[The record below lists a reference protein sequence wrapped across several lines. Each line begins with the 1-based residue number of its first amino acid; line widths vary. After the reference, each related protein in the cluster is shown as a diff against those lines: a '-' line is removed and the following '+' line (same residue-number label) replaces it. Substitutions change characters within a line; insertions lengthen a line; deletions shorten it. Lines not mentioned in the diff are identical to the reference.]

1 MNNPESMVPIPDW
14 YGKEALPVLKSM
26 WKKFMEQQKLV
37 DSEQVEHYNSV
48 MKSEKIKKIVPER
61 SISFGDYLFVF
72 FGFRIDYQDGIP
84 CVSETALQKVKET
97 LAQASLVRTS
107 A

>member
-1 MNNPESMVPIPDW
+1 MVPIPDW

-26 WKKFMEQQKLV
+26 WKKFVEQQKSV
-37 DSEQVEHYNSV
+37 NGEQAEHYNSV
-48 MKSEKIKKIVPER
+48 MKFEKIKKIVPEG

-72 FGFRIDYQDGIP
+72 FGFKIDYQDGIP